1 MAKLRALFIVQGEG
15 RGHMTQALAL
25 ASMMRRAGHSVCK
38 TVVSRGG
45 DSEVPGYFEEGLQSP
60 VTQVPSGRFFVNKE
74 TRSVDWGRTI
84 LSNSFKWAQF
94 NRSFSILSELLR
106 SERPDVIVNFYE
118 PLAGLFM
125 LRERPVTPMVA
136 VAHQFM
142 FLHPEY
148 RFPSGYDVQKLS
160 TVSFTR
166 LTGIGAER
174 RLALSLYD
182 ARPLPDKKIVVMP
195 PLLRDEFFELP
206 KDLAEPFFLVY
217 LFHHSLSKDVIA
229 WHERNPKVRLHCF
242 WNNDDAEEATHYSDT
257 LTFHRLHGQRFLDMM
272 ARCQGIVTTSGFESM
287 AEAMYLGKP
296 LMLNPLHQHF
306 EQHCNGL
313 DGTIMGA
320 AVQTSDFNLDHLVK
334 FVPEY
339 NFDTTKLR
347 AWISKAETMF
357 VRELE
362 QVANKKQSPKRQ
374 RRSIIEAALSLT
386 SDKSPN
392 LPGWLTK

>member
-25 ASMMRRAGHSVCK
+25 ASILRRAGHSICK
-38 TVVSRGG
+38 TVVSKGG
-45 DSEVPGYFEEGLQSP
+45 DSEVPSYFEEGLQSP

-94 NRSFSILSELLR
+94 NRSFAILSELLR

-148 RFPSGYDVQKLS
+148 QFPSGYDVQKLS
-160 TVSFTR
+160 TISFTR
-166 LTGIGAER
+166 LTGLGAER

-182 ARPLPDKKIVVMP
+182 AKPLPDKKIVVMP

-206 KDLAEPFFLVY
+206 KDLSEPFFLVY

-242 WNNDDAEEATHYSDT
+242 WNNDDAEEVTHYSDT

-313 DGTIMGA
+313 DGTSMGA
-320 AVQTSDFNLDHLVK
+320 AVQTSDFNLDHLTK
-334 FVPEY
+334 FVPDY

-347 AWISKAETMF
+347 AWIGKAETMF

-362 QVANKKQSPKRQ
+362 QVANNKQSPKRQ

-386 SDKSPN
+386 SDKSPT